1 MASLNEPLIQP
12 EITQPGE
19 IELKPLVRG
28 KTKEV
33 KPDSAGAINDLAAKV
48 LSAKTSVI
56 KYKQV
61 FERFK
66 ILAKSANLVV
76 AVLSN
81 GLIGTFDINSQKFV
95 GNSLELKVG
104 LVTSLAVSGD
114 DKLAAVSGSDRS
126 IMLCEISDNGITLKA
141 ELKGHSRGVEM
152 VQFIGDNTLYSC
164 SLDKSVRV
172 WDLATHNSEVVYRL
186 EQKPRVLATNGVN
199 LIVGDNNGQIH
210 SFSLTGQQD
219 PLVLTAHSSQVT
231 AIKLSDTNKYVATG
245 SLNGELCVWD
255 IETLEMLWNT
265 NEEKEVKSISFGPKD
280 HYLAASFVKNK
291 KLKVWNMIK
300 KEEPIEFEGHK
311 DDILCLK
318 FRETGNHISIYT
330 SSKDKTLRIWSY
342 FGRSE
347 EGLIESYNTD
357 ERYRFIL
364 YFNRTYIAIA
374 LENRVD
380 IWNLK
385 TLDAKGKN
393 IGRKRVTQL
402 EGFENTKIVGMD
414 YNSVDNLFVVATDFG
429 GIFLYN
435 SNSWVRLKRKK
446 DSDTHSGVTCVKFHP
461 VYGHIVTGGSDGK
474 ICFRDIHQLK
484 VFKELQENADPIT
497 CIDFAV
503 NKNLLISGSED
514 QTVSVW
520 NLNDS
525 NKIVSFEDDMF
536 ELKGLKVTPDE
547 SKVICWD
554 VRSSIYIWNINDKL
568 LESVINISDLGV
580 YEKHLLELIGESSDN
595 NRIVDIYITA
605 DQRYML
611 IPYTDSR
618 LRIWSLETRTP
629 VTFLNCGIVYNFAI
643 DNKEK
648 YIYYCSPDGLKVTKS
663 PLYDKFF
670 NVHNPLKNPT
680 ETIHY
685 LYQLLQDQRPGD
697 YSPEMDYIFIAP
709 YHITMANIYAYYG
722 YLEHLKAH
730 LTHHFSIIRDVNGFT
745 PINTCLDIKE
755 FDSVD
760 LLIKALVNNIP
771 IQKYVSSLIDGTIIA
786 LNEAGIT
793 SLNRLYEG
801 LWITSTT
808 TSLPKFVVESLSL
821 PYEHF
826 SDTIGIQ
833 KLNFLTQADIS
844 DKGQAIVFK
853 ESLIKQNY
861 AMGSQ
866 ESLSFL
872 YSLEECSNEEIF
884 RTPFIQQ
891 LLLYKWGKAR
901 MYATTQMGIYVL
913 YLTLLILID
922 CNLLSETLLL
932 ILLITTNILLFS
944 FELFQMITD
953 FKEYWLDAWNNID
966 FARNVL
972 CFAFIIVDIQE
983 LSIKDEV
990 LAVLTLI
997 SFVRGM
1003 SYFRIF
1009 ESTRYLIN
1017 LVFEVFKDMT
1027 AFLAL
1032 LIYCTLSYCFIN
1044 MIFSRTRKLEP
1055 EQEPPGF
1062 EDSLSAAYKMNFGDF
1077 GDPSSITE
1085 WFVVT
1090 LMMLINPIVML
1101 NLLISI
1107 LGDTYS
1113 RVQENS
1119 AIADMKELLEM
1130 IIEVEQLLYWRKNI
1144 GSQKYFQMLLS
1155 KESEEEIDDPLDA
1168 KLKILGRKVD
1178 FIKAETKTYVSRLD
1192 KFESNTAGRLEK
1204 LEEIIHNSSE
1214 EQNAKIEGIITK
1226 VGEFDVLGT
1235 IIKEMSKK
1243 LNPDLDIDGIFRSKT
1258 LEAAE
1263 IHEPVAAASVANIA
1277 ALPSGTVPAARLAR
1291 KKAVKKPRVIG
1302 RIG

>member
-12 EITQPGE
+12 EITQPAE
-19 IELKPLVRG
+19 IELKPLVRA
-28 KTKEV
+28 KTKEA
-33 KPDSAGAINDLAAKV
+33 KPDSAAAINDLAAKV

-61 FERFK
+61 FDKFK
-66 ILAKSANLVV
+66 ILANSANLVV
-76 AVLSN
+76 AVMSN
-81 GLIGTFDINSQKFV
+81 GFIGTFDINSQKFV
-95 GNSLELKVG
+95 GATLELKVG
-104 LVTSLAVSGD
+104 VVTSLAVSGD
-114 DKLAAVSGSDRS
+114 DKLAAVSGTERT
-126 IMLCEISDNGITLKA
+126 IMLCEISDNGISLKA
-141 ELKGHSRGVEM
+141 ELKGHSRAVEM

-172 WDLATHNSEVVYRL
+172 WDLTASTSEVVFRL
-186 EQKPRVLATNGVN
+186 EQKPKVLATNGVN
-199 LIVGDNNGQIH
+199 LIVGDNIGQIH
-210 SFSLTGQQD
+210 SFNLTSQQE
-219 PLVLTAHSSQVT
+219 PLVLVAHSSQIT
-231 AIKLSDTNKYVATG
+231 AIKLSDTNKFVATG

-255 IETLEMLWNT
+255 IETLENLWTT

-280 HYLAASFVKNK
+280 HYLAASFVRNK

-311 DDILCLK
+311 DDILCVK
-318 FRETGNHISIYT
+318 FRETANHISIYT
-330 SSKDKTLRIWSY
+330 SSKDKTLRVWSY

-347 EGLIESYNTD
+347 EGLIEAYETD
-357 ERYRFIL
+357 ERYKYIL

-374 LENRVD
+374 LQNRVD

-393 IGRKRVTQL
+393 TGRKRVTQL
-402 EGFENTKIVGMD
+402 EGFDNMKIVSMD
-414 YNSVDNLFVVATDFG
+414 YSSIDNLFVVATEFD

-435 SNSWVRLKRKK
+435 SNTWTRLKRKK
-446 DSDTHSGVTCVKFHP
+446 DSNTHSGVTCVKFHP

-474 ICFRDIHQLK
+474 ISFRDVHQLK

-520 NLNDS
+520 NLNDN
-525 NKIVSFEDDMF
+525 NKVVSFEDDMF

-547 SKVICWD
+547 SKIICWD

-568 LESVINISDLGV
+568 LESVINISDLSV
-580 YEKHLLELIGESSDN
+580 YEKHLQELLGESSEN
-595 NRIVDIYITA
+595 SRIVDIYITA

-611 IPYTDSR
+611 IPYTDGK
-618 LRIWSLETRTP
+618 LRIWSIETRTP
-629 VTFLNCGIVYNFAI
+629 VTFLNCGIVYNFVI
-643 DNKEK
+643 DSKEK

-663 PLYDKFF
+663 PLYEKYF
-670 NVHNPLKNPT
+670 NVHNPLKSPT

-755 FDSVD
+755 LDSVD
-760 LLIKALVNNIP
+760 LMIKALVNSIP
-771 IQKYVSSLIDGTIIA
+771 IQKYVACLIDGSIIA
-786 LNEAGIT
+786 LNEAGT
-793 SLNRLYEG
+793 PSLNRLYEA
-801 LWITSTT
+801 LWITSTS
-808 TSLPKFVVESLSL
+808 TSLPKFAIENLKL
-821 PYEHF
+821 PYHHF
-826 SDTIGIQ
+826 SDMMGIQ
-833 KLNFLTQADIS
+833 KQNFLAEADIT

-861 AMGSQ
+861 AMGSE

-872 YSLEECSNEEIF
+872 YSLEECGNEEIF

-891 LLLYKWGKAR
+891 LMLYKWGKAR
-901 MYATTQMGIYVL
+901 IYAITQLAIYVL
-913 YLTLLILID
+913 YITLLTIID
-922 CNLLSETLLL
+922 CTSFSELVLQILLL
-932 ILLITTNILLFS
+932 ITNILLFS
-944 FELFQMITD
+944 FEVFQMITD

-972 CFAFIIVDIQE
+972 CFGFIIVDMADLGYRKE
-983 LSIKDEV
+983 L
-990 LAVLTLI
+990 LALLTLI
-997 SFVRGM
+997 SWVRGM

-1017 LVFEVFKDMT
+1017 LVFEVFKDMI

-1032 LIYCTLSYCFIN
+1032 LIYCTLSYCFIR
-1044 MIFSRTRKLEP
+1044 MIFTSG
-1055 EQEPPGF
+1055 QENGGF
-1062 EDSLSAAYKMNFGDF
+1062 ENSLKAAYVMNFGDI
-1077 GDPSSITE
+1077 GEDNPSSVTE
-1085 WFVVT
+1085 WVVIT

-1119 AIADMKELLEM
+1119 VIADMKELLEM

-1144 GSQKYFQMLLS
+1144 GSQRYFQMLLS
-1155 KESEEEIDDPLDA
+1155 KESEEEIEDPLDA
-1168 KLKILGRKVD
+1168 KLKALGRKVD
-1178 FIKAETKTYVSRLD
+1178 FIKTETKNYVSRLD
-1192 KFESNTAGRLEK
+1192 KFETSTAERLEK
-1204 LEEIIHNSSE
+1204 LEDIINNSSE
-1214 EQNAKIEGIITK
+1214 EQQAKIDGIITK

-1243 LNPDLDIDGIFRSKT
+1243 LNPDLDIDGIFRAKT
-1258 LEAAE
+1258 VEAEE
-1263 IHEPVAAASVANIA
+1263 IPEPVAAVAA
-1277 ALPSGTVPAARLAR
+1277 MPSAPVPAARMAR
-1291 KKAVKKPRVIG
+1291 KKAVKKQHGVA
-1302 RIG
+1302 RIRKA